1 LKEPRRTTNGN
12 FQYPLE
18 EILFLTISSIIS
30 GWFEDRDEISY
41 FGKIHLAWLRKFHP
55 FKNGVPPHVVRNRL
69 FNRLNTKEF
78 NTCFIKWVDSIG

>member
-1 LKEPRRTTNGN
+1 M
-12 FQYPLE
+12 
-18 EILFLTISSIIS
+18 
-30 GWFEDRDEISY
+30 SY

-78 NTCFIKWVDSIG
+78 NACFIKWVDSIG